1 MFSRITSFRFS
12 GIKGNTGKGFGAQGR
27 SPQKVKS
34 TGSPLQQ
41 SRVQKC
47 VQSLSSPDWR
57 KICTSMRTSDQ
68 KTPRNPSRWEL
79 RGRLLISWGGDGPH
93 RSHNTVEGARLQST
107 GCGWG
112 GRRSLGQGGPI
123 DTRVVEGTVVL
134 IAAVALHHEM
144 SADRAF

>member
-1 MFSRITSFRFS
+1 MFSRVTSFRFS
-12 GIKGNTGKGFGAQGR
+12 GMKGNTGKGF
-27 SPQKVKS
+27 
-34 TGSPLQQ
+34 
-41 SRVQKC
+41 RVQGEISSKSEANWVSSSVVQGTER

-68 KTPRNPSRWEL
+68 KPPRNPSRWEL
-79 RGRLLISWGGDGPH
+79 KGPAHQLGNGETGLTEAITRWKEQGCNPRGR
-93 RSHNTVEGARLQST
+93 
-107 GCGWG
+107 G

-144 SADRAF
+144 SAHRAV